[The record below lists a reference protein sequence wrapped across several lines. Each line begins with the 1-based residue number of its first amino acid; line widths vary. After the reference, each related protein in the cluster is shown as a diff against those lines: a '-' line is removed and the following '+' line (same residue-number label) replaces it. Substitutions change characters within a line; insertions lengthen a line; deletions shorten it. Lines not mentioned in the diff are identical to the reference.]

1 MSRFNGNAVG
11 LKTDSAY
18 ELSWDK
24 MKEITAGKLHNFS
37 FSWNIM
43 HFTKS

>member
-24 MKEITAGKLHNFS
+24 MKEITAESCIILVLVG
-37 FSWNIM
+37 I
-43 HFTKS
+43 